1 MKYPNFDLRQVW
13 KEKLY
18 SLAGNITNQL
28 KMTCM
33 LKADSDINLAKD
45 PKDWLESIKPDTLV
59 IDYDKKTVSILL
71 NKRHPTKCEL
81 WFEDGNEAGLK
92 SNNVMNFPTKLLTST
107 KFIFCVG
114 VWLDLEEYN
123 ARNMPPYF
131 KEFDQKIF

>member
-1 MKYPNFDLRQVW
+1 
-13 KEKLY
+13 
-18 SLAGNITNQL
+18 
-28 KMTCM
+28 M